1 MLMRKRITS
10 RPVASCTAGGRIE
23 KLDDAL
29 LTADAKAA
37 MSAPRTGEKPHETFV
52 RLRQEAM
59 LCDEAGCL
67 GRAITLY
74 KAAIE
79 ALIDADFVNYTR
91 QYEQL
96 ALEASTEVDALW
108 KKLQP
113 KGPFSST
120 RYDVRLAY
128 LDIRWLSWGE

>member
-10 RPVASCTAGGRIE
+10 RPVASCTADGRIE

-37 MSAPRTGEKPHETFV
+37 MSAPRTGEKPHETFA

-59 LCDEAGCL
+59 LCNEVGCL
-67 GRAITLY
+67 GCAITLY
-74 KAAIE
+74 KAAID
-79 ALIDADFVNYTR
+79 ALIDADYVNFTR
-91 QYEQL
+91 KYEQL
-96 ALEASTEVDALW
+96 ALETSTEVDNLW
-108 KKLQP
+108 KRLLP
-113 KGPFSST
+113 KGPFSSI

>member
-1 MLMRKRITS
+1 MRKRLTC
-10 RPVASCTAGGRIE
+10 RPVASCSADGRIV
-23 KLDDAL
+23 KFDDAL
-29 LTADAKAA
+29 LTADVRAA
-37 MSAPRTGEKPHETFV
+37 MSAPRTGEKPHETFA

-59 LCDEAGCL
+59 LCAEAGCL

-74 KAAIE
+74 KAAID
-79 ALIDADFVNYTR
+79 ALIKADYVDFTR
-91 QYEQL
+91 KYEQL
-96 ALEASTEVDALW
+96 ALEASTEVDNLW

-120 RYDVRLAY
+120 RHEVRLAY